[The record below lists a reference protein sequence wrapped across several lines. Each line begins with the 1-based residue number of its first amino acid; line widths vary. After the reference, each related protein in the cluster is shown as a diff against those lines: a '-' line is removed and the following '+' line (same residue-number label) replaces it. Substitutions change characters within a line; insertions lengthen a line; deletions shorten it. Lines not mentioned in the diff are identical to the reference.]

1 MAASKKT
8 TGRKTTGRKTTGR
21 KTPRRKTMTRR
32 KKTASRKSSATKGKD
47 HVNALIAF
55 YQPNDVQRKELHRL
69 ATNFRRFVKIVR
81 NESQLVNV
89 HVKTSYKRTAEFLL
103 NELER
108 IRNQR

>member
-1 MAASKKT
+1 MAARKKT
-8 TGRKTTGRKTTGR
+8 TGRKTTGRRRRTMTRREKT
-21 KTPRRKTMTRR
+21 TRR
-32 KKTASRKSSATKGKD
+32 KKTASRKSPATKGKD

-55 YQPNDVQRKELHRL
+55 YQPGDAQRQELHRL
-69 ATNFRRFVKIVR
+69 ARNFRRFVKIVR

-89 HVKTSYKRTAEFLL
+89 HVKTSFKRTTDFLL